1 MLNKPIKIAFVVQDV
16 AASVKFFTE
25 VLDLE
30 VEAIYPEG
38 NPIEHSYVFLKSET
52 IIIEL
57 MPKDFMGDAPLGF
70 HHLAFW
76 SEDISKNLGEISGR
90 GGKILSRAFSAGV
103 GGITLGDFEGPEG
116 VLLRLFHQKGRAA

>member
-1 MLNKPIKIAFVVQDV
+1 MLNKPIKVAFVVSDIKE
-16 AASVKFFTE
+16 SVEFFTK

-30 VEAIYPEG
+30 VEATYPEG
-38 NPIEHSYVFLKSET
+38 NPIEDSYVFLKSET

-57 MPKDFMGDAPLGF
+57 MPSKLMGGTPLGF

-76 SEDISKNLGEISGR
+76 SDNVAENLGDISKR
-90 GGKILSRAFSAGV
+90 GGKLLSSAFSAGV

-116 VLLRLFHQKGRAA
+116 ILLRLFNQKK